1 MNLMFNFCRVTSLVC
16 CVRDGLK
23 IRNETSLRPANL
35 KTREK
40 TFAIEEG
47 IPSFFDFW
55 AYMYFCGGVISG
67 PWYEFKD
74 FQNYMRGTGH
84 YKSIPSTILP
94 TLKILLQVV
103 ILLVYG
109 IILSIW
115 FDERQCLTKEFK
127 NYGVL
132 KKLWF

>member
-1 MNLMFNFCRVTSLVC
+1 MFNFCRVTSLVC

-23 IRNETSLRPANL
+23 VKNATPSNPANL

-40 TFAIEEG
+40 SFAIEEG
-47 IPSFFDFW
+47 IPSLFDFW

-74 FQNYMRGTGH
+74 FQNYMRGAAH
-84 YKSIPSTILP
+84 YKSIPSTVMP
-94 TLKILLQVV
+94 TLKIIAQM
-103 ILLVYG
+103 IGLVAYG
-109 IILSIW
+109 IVLGIW
-115 FDERQCLTKEFK
+115 FDERQCLTEEFK
-127 NYGVL
+127 SYGIL